1 MTLPLKRSEDR
12 LEVRL
17 PSRAKGLLKRAAA
30 VQRKTVSA
38 FMLDS
43 GLAAAAEALAERREF
58 AIGAKQY
65 AAFLAALDAPPK
77 ARPRLA
83 RLLKHRSVLE

>member
-1 MTLPLKRSEDR
+1 MPLSEKRHEDR

-30 VQRKTVSA
+30 AQRKTVSA

-43 GLAAAAEALAERREF
+43 GLAAAAETLADRRDF
-58 AIGAKQY
+58 RIGAKQY
-65 AAFLAALDAPPK
+65 QAFLAALDAPAK
-77 ARPRLA
+77 SKLRLA
-83 RLLKHRSVLE
+83 KLLKTRSVLE